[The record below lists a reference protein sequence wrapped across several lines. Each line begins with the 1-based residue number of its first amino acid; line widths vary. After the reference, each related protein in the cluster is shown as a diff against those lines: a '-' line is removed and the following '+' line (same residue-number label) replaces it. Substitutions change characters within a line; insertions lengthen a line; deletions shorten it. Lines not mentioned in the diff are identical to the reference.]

1 MLVISLFRRVFV
13 VPGASLGVYLFE
25 RSTGPVAVTGTSVE
39 LLLLGSMATNIYVGN
54 LPWGTTTDD
63 LYALFQQY
71 GAVLRAQVIT
81 DRETGRSRG
90 FGFVEMTNEAE
101 AQAAIQAL
109 NEQPFNGRPL
119 TVNVAQPR
127 QAGGGGGGGGGS
139 RGGYGGGG
147 GRRGGGYGGGGG
159 GYGGGG
165 GGYGGGGGG
174 GYGGGGYGGGG
185 GGYGGGGYGDDR

>member
-1 MLVISLFRRVFV
+1 MS
-13 VPGASLGVYLFE
+13 
-25 RSTGPVAVTGTSVE
+25 
-39 LLLLGSMATNIYVGN
+39 TNIYVGN

-71 GAVLRAQVIT
+71 GAVQRAQVIT

-90 FGFVEMTNEAE
+90 FGFVEMPNDAE
-101 AQAAIQAL
+101 AQAAIAAL
-109 NEQPFNGRPL
+109 NEQQFNGRPL

-127 QAGGGGGGGGGS
+127 QAGGGGGGYGGGG
-139 RGGYGGGG
+139 GGYGGGG
-147 GRRGGGYGGGGG
+147 GRRGGGGYGGGGG

-174 GYGGGGYGGGG
+174 GYGGGG
-185 GGYGGGGYGDDR
+185 GGYGDER